1 MKISIKREQS
11 KLAYSAEREKF
22 GTQFKQIKV
31 LMLAMMAYIASA
43 TFIACSSD
51 DDNGN
56 NGGGDGDMSVSNYQR
71 YQKVVNETVKG
82 QKKSNKALLLVAF
95 GSTWEQAYDTFD
107 KVVDEYKAAF
117 PDWDV
122 YLSFSSAICIN
133 NARAGENVDPKD
145 YYDPEHWLTA
155 IGLAD
160 YKQIAVQSLQV
171 IPGEEYR
178 RVRDSYI
185 KDFMNNRNNDFTDE
199 YMKSIDRQV
208 VLGTPLIAEEED
220 AENLAKTLNNESDI
234 KAAVANGIVA
244 FMGHGNPEGY
254 DYFGGNVRYLQLED
268 ALRKISKNYYVGTV
282 DMDDTYAENVLE
294 HIAGGTFVYQVGD
307 LKKTI
312 TYEANDSQK
321 AQLFVL
327 MSIAGDHAH
336 NDMAD
341 DEDDESWYS
350 LFNAAGIE
358 TEAYE
363 TNFTEPCWKKYKS
376 GDEYI
381 PGLAERSA
389 IRKLWIN
396 HTREAIN
403 KLGTDEALST
413 PTTAPEE

>member
-1 MKISIKREQS
+1 M
-11 KLAYSAEREKF
+11 
-22 GTQFKQIKV
+22 KQIKF
-31 LMLAMMAYIASA
+31 LMLAMMAFVASA
-43 TFIACSSD
+43 TFTACSSD
-51 DDNGN
+51 DNDNN
-56 NGGGDGDMSVSNYQR
+56 KGGTQSNYER
-71 YQKVVNETVKG
+71 YQQAVNETVKS
-82 QKKSNKALLLVAF
+82 QKKSNKVILLVAF

-107 KVVDEYKAAF
+107 KVVDDYKANF
-117 PDWDV
+117 SGWDV

-155 IGLAD
+155 IGLAG
-160 YKQIAVQSLQV
+160 YQQVVVQSLQV

-178 RVRDSYI
+178 RVRDSYV
-185 KDFMNNRNNDFTDE
+185 KDFMNNRNGDFTDA
-199 YMKSIDRQV
+199 YMKSLDHQV
-208 VLGTPLIAEEED
+208 VVGTPLMAEESD
-220 AENLAKTLNNESDI
+220 AQLLATTLNSESDV
-234 KAAVANGIVA
+234 KAALAQGIVA

-254 DYFGGNVRYLQLED
+254 DYYGGNVRYLQLESY
-268 ALRKISKNYYVGTV
+268 LRAISPNYYVGTV

-294 HIAGGTFVYQVGD
+294 HIAGGEFDYKIGD
-307 LKKTI
+307 FKKTV
-312 TYEANDSQK
+312 TYDANENKK

-341 DEDDESWYS
+341 DEDDESWFS

-358 TEAYE
+358 TAAYE

-376 GDEYI
+376 GEEYI

-389 IRKLWIN
+389 VRKLWMN
-396 HTREAIN
+396 HTKDAIA

-413 PTTAPEE
+413 PTTASED